1 MHIYTYIYIYIHI
14 YICVCVYVCISYN
27 TGKSALSDIYAYA
40 QCQGWMHIYH
50 TNIITKSHNQN
61 RQSKLRI

>member
-1 MHIYTYIYIYIHI
+1 MFSNKMDFSSCVIWIDFHKCGHIYIYI

-40 QCQGWMHIYH
+40 QCQG
-50 TNIITKSHNQN
+50 
-61 RQSKLRI
+61 